1 MVSILGGLAYHLFNL
16 LTNNKIKYNMNRI
29 QSFTENKNSAHD
41 LLVNNM
47 TELENLIEKFI
58 EAARAKQDTF
68 EFNGNTVH
76 TYSIKYYIQHLL
88 HYMSK
93 EGTTIL

>member
-1 MVSILGGLAYHLFNL
+1 
-16 LTNNKIKYNMNRI
+16 MNRI

-68 EFNGNTVH
+68 EFKGNTVH

>member
-1 MVSILGGLAYHLFNL
+1 
-16 LTNNKIKYNMNRI
+16 MNRI
-29 QSFTENKNSAHD
+29 QSFTENKNYAKSTSITCSHD

-68 EFNGNTVH
+68 EFKGNTVH